1 MEIVFIFVLL
11 DRSVKTRPCRHAL
24 VEVAIGVPLLG
35 EIAVEFATVVDGPFP
50 VGTRPLDLGIGDK
63 RDRGTV
69 TLQLLEVDVEDDDA
83 FAGVA
88 SASPIPIGVVTADRL
103 RQSQCGPEVID
114 CSGLSVEATEDRRLL
129 AFFRGKNVVVARYGF
144 GALLPSETAAV
155 VVRDSG
161 VRVLFGFDSVQHHLL
176 VVARE
181 GIDREDRNEARQHE
195 CR

>member
-1 MEIVFIFVLL
+1 MVPV
-11 DRSVKTRPCRHAL
+11 DGRSAAL
-24 VEVAIGVPLLG
+24 VEVAVGVPLLG

-63 RDRGTV
+63 RDRGAV
-69 TLQLLEVDVEDDDA
+69 TLQVLEVDVEDDNA

-88 SASPIPIGVVTADRL
+88 SASPIPVGVVTADRL

-129 AFFRGKNVVVARYGF
+129 AFFRGKSVVVARYGF

-161 VRVLFGFDSVQHHLL
+161 VYVLFGFDSVQHHLL
-176 VVARE
+176 ATGCWPLPLPWRRPPERLPCPAR
-181 GIDREDRNEARQHE
+181 RRQ
-195 CR
+195 CTGRG